1 MGYFRLFLP
10 GWQLWNARLNL
21 CVNSCKLHKYRL
33 NYMNIAHFNDTELNI
48 GDTIRVSYNII
59 EGGKSRVQTFE
70 GLLISMRGRDV
81 NKTFTVRRIGDRQIG
96 VERIWPLD
104 SKSIVKIEVVRK
116 PRKVRR
122 AKLYYLRDLTGKAA
136 IRV

>member
-1 MGYFRLFLP
+1 MISAF
-10 GWQLWNARLNL
+10 
-21 CVNSCKLHKYRL
+21 
-33 NYMNIAHFNDTELNI
+33 FNETELNI

-59 EGGKSRVQTFE
+59 EGGKARVQTFE

-81 NKTFTVRRIGDRQIG
+81 NKTFTVRRIGDRGVG

-122 AKLYYLRDLTGKAA
+122 SKLYYLRDLTGRAA
-136 IRV
+136 SRV

>member
-1 MGYFRLFLP
+1 MIS
-10 GWQLWNARLNL
+10 A
-21 CVNSCKLHKYRL
+21 K
-33 NYMNIAHFNDTELNI
+33 FNETELHI
-48 GDTIRVSYNII
+48 GDTVRVSYNII

-81 NKTFTVRRIGDRQIG
+81 NKTFTVRRIGDRGIG

-122 AKLYYLRDLTGKAA
+122 AKLFYLRELTGRAA
-136 IRV
+136 SRV

>member
-1 MGYFRLFLP
+1 MISA
-10 GWQLWNARLNL
+10 Q
-21 CVNSCKLHKYRL
+21 
-33 NYMNIAHFNDTELNI
+33 FNETELHI
-48 GDTIRVSYNII
+48 GDTVRVSYNII

-81 NKTFTVRRIGDRQIG
+81 NKTFTVRRIGDRQVG

-122 AKLYYLRDLTGKAA
+122 AKLYYLRELTGKAA
-136 IRV
+136 QRV